1 MLSPAHSQAVLDP
14 DESTETDTEVAGSGE
29 WNISGGWNSTG
40 GEEDARY
47 WRNRECNPVHLS
59 RTLEVFIVHHTS
71 TLSFYVCSKFQSAQ
85 KIKNEVEPT
94 IAQTADLQWKYKSS
108 TLEPSALLQLSRSQ
122 LSQREYYIFLEP

>member
-1 MLSPAHSQAVLDP
+1 MLSPAQSQAVLDP

-40 GEEDARY
+40 GEEDAR
-47 WRNRECNPVHLS
+47 
-59 RTLEVFIVHHTS
+59 
-71 TLSFYVCSKFQSAQ
+71 FQSAQ
-85 KIKNEVEPT
+85 KIKYEVEPT
-94 IAQTADLQWKYKSS
+94 IAQTADLKWKYKSS